1 MIKNELQYY
10 DKINAQWD
18 KMRYKIEY
26 ILNNEIQKQQDY
38 KITMKN
44 QHNKIQSLQY
54 TMNTMN
60 NDQKWANNGNDG

>member
-1 MIKNELQYY
+1 
-10 DKINAQWD
+10 
-18 KMRYKIEY
+18 MRYKIEY

-60 NDQKWANNGNDG
+60 NDQK